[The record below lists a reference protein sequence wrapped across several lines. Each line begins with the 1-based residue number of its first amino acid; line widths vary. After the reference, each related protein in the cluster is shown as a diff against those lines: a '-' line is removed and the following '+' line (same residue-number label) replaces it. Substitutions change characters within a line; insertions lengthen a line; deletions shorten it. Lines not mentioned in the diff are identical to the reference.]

1 MVPEEIDLGD
11 IVLRRWRQE
20 DAEALTAA
28 IAESVEHLR
37 VWMPWA
43 DRVTLE
49 ERRTHL
55 AGWEREWEAGGD
67 LVWGIFAG
75 PAIAGSCG
83 LHRRVG
89 PGGFEIGYWVHAA
102 HTRRGYATAAVVAL
116 TSVAVAQPGISF
128 VEIHHDRAN
137 LASAAVPRKL
147 GFELIGEARVE
158 PRTQAE
164 SGVTFVW
171 RMTRERWQPSHQGGG
186 VAP

>member
-1 MVPEEIDLGD
+1 
-11 IVLRRWRQE
+11 
-20 DAEALTAA
+20 
-28 IAESVEHLR
+28 
-37 VWMPWA
+37 
-43 DRVTLE
+43 
-49 ERRTHL
+49 
-55 AGWEREWEAGGD
+55 
-67 LVWGIFAG
+67 VWGIFAG